1 MTYFVTLM
9 REINT
14 VAATRCRVELRNKQ
28 QTFNSEFCLI
38 TLSLQRFF
46 YLFSERKKL
55 VSCGMDKGNG
65 NSSTD
70 VPTLEHRNSKKEIR
84 LRNKLG
90 KSEHRIR

>member
-46 YLFSERKKL
+46 YLFSEREK
-55 VSCGMDKGNG
+55 N
-65 NSSTD
+65 
-70 VPTLEHRNSKKEIR
+70 
-84 LRNKLG
+84 
-90 KSEHRIR
+90 